1 MVALR
6 AKAGPERAARAA
18 RPYIHDHWRDHV
30 YGLAA
35 THEIEIHVPHCHPRS
50 RSALTLHWFT
60 EEKGRGRAY
69 RDVAHQAFFVEGL
82 NLADERVL
90 REAAQEAS
98 LDANEAIVAAW
109 DPQRITGLRAMR
121 EEAKSIGVKGV
132 PTVATAERILYYGA
146 ASPGKIRTLLTSQRE
161 IAS

>member
-1 MVALR
+1 L
-6 AKAGPERAARAA
+6 
-18 RPYIHDHWRDHV
+18 
-30 YGLAA
+30 
-35 THEIEIHVPHCHPRS
+35 
-50 RSALTLHWFT
+50 ALTLHWFA

-69 RDVAHQAFFVEGL
+69 RDAAHRAFFVEGL
-82 NLADERVL
+82 NLADERAL

-98 LDANEAIVAAW
+98 LGANEAIVAAW
-109 DPQRITGLRAMR
+109 DPQRISDLRAMR

-146 ASPGKIRTLLTSQRE
+146 ASPGKFRALLTSQRG